1 MSTGLS
7 EAEWI
12 WKDGEFIPWKEAR
25 THVLS
30 LAVQFG
36 SSIFEGI
43 RAYDTD
49 RGPAI
54 FRLRPHI
61 RRLFDSCR
69 IYRMAPSQAQGELEQ
84 ACVATVRRNE
94 LKDCYIRPMVIRGYG
109 SAGLNPAASP
119 IETYIC
125 AWPWG
130 TYLGEGALE
139 RGVEVC
145 VSTWLRAHP
154 NTFPVQ
160 AKSAG
165 HYNAAQLMKME
176 ALANGYVEAI
186 AVGPSG
192 LVSEGSGQNVFLV
205 RDEEILTP
213 FLDGT
218 NLTGI
223 TRDSV
228 IRIARDLGYQVREG
242 QVAREALYTADE
254 LFFTGTTG
262 EVRPCVT
269 VDGRPVGGGAVGA
282 VTRALSEGFHQ
293 RVAQVKAEARAATS
307 GARSGRAFRRA
318 VASSSSR
325 FSPWPR
331 PGAGRPCRPMSPG
344 SWTAFPRDP
353 RRWS

>member
-1 MSTGLS
+1 MSTGL
-7 EAEWI
+7 EGADWI
-12 WKDGEFIPWKEAR
+12 WKDGEFIPWDEAK
-25 THVLS
+25 THILS

-43 RAYDTD
+43 RAYETD
-49 RGPAI
+49 RGAAI
-54 FRLRPHI
+54 FRLQPHI

-69 IYRMAPSQAQGELEQ
+69 IYRIALDMTMEEMEA
-84 ACVATVRRNE
+84 ACVAAVKRNH
-94 LKDCYIRPMVIRGYG
+94 LKDCYIRPMVVRGYG

-119 IETYIC
+119 VETYIC

-139 RGVEVC
+139 QGVDVC
-145 VSTWLRAHP
+145 ISSWMRAHP

-160 AKSAG
+160 AKAAG

-205 RDEEILTP
+205 RDGSLLTP

-228 IRIARDLGYQVREG
+228 MRIAEDLGYEVREG

-254 LFFTGTTG
+254 LFFTGTAS
-262 EVRPCVT
+262 EVTPIRS
-269 VDGRPVGGGAVGA
+269 VDKVPVGEGKAGP
-282 VTRALSEGFHQ
+282 VTLSIQERFMK
-293 RVAQVKAEARAATS
+293 VVKGQHPDTREWLTY
-307 GARSGRAFRRA
+307 
-318 VASSSSR
+318 V
-325 FSPWPR
+325 
-331 PGAGRPCRPMSPG
+331 
-344 SWTAFPRDP
+344 D
-353 RRWS
+353 

>member
-1 MSTGLS
+1 MSTGLTG
-7 EAEWI
+7 AEWI
-12 WKDGEFIPWKEAR
+12 WKDGEFIPWDEAK

-30 LAVQFG
+30 LAIQFG
-36 SSIFEGI
+36 SSVFEGI
-43 RAYDTD
+43 RAYETK
-49 RGPAI
+49 RGAAI
-54 FRLRPHI
+54 FRLQPHI

-69 IYRMAPSQAQGELEQ
+69 IYRMTPEQTMGEIEE
-84 ACVATVRRNE
+84 ACAATVGKNG
-94 LKDCYIRPMVIRGYG
+94 LKDCYIRPMVLRGYG

-119 IETYIC
+119 VETYIC

-139 RGVEVC
+139 KGVDVC
-145 VSTWLRAHP
+145 VSSWMRAHP

-160 AKSAG
+160 AKAAG

-205 RDEEILTP
+205 RDGVILTP

-228 IRIARDLGYQVREG
+228 IHIARDLGFEVREG
-242 QVAREALYTADE
+242 QVAREVLYTADE
-254 LFFTGTTG
+254 LFFTGTAS
-262 EVRPCVT
+262 EVTPIRS
-269 VDGRPVGGGAVGA
+269 VDRIPVG
-282 VTRALSEGFHQ
+282 EGKAGPITLAIQ
-293 RVAQVKAEARAATS
+293 RRFMDMVQ
-307 GARSGRAFRRA
+307 GRA
-318 VASSSSR
+318 
-325 FSPWPR
+325 P
-331 PGAGRPCRPMSPG
+331 
-344 SWTAFPRDP
+344 DP
-353 RRWS
+353 QKWLTYVE

>member
-1 MSTGLS
+1 MSTGLTG
-7 EAEWI
+7 ADWI
-12 WKDGEFIPWKEAR
+12 WKDGEFIPWNEAK

-30 LAVQFG
+30 LAIQFG
-36 SSIFEGI
+36 SSVFEGI
-43 RAYDTD
+43 RAYETEQ
-49 RGPAI
+49 GAAI
-54 FRLRPHI
+54 FRLQPHI

-69 IYRMAPSQAQGELEQ
+69 IYRMTPEQTMGEVEE
-84 ACVATVRRNE
+84 ACAATVRKNGLR
-94 LKDCYIRPMVIRGYG
+94 DCYIRPMVLRGYG

-119 IETYIC
+119 VETYIC

-139 RGVEVC
+139 KGVDVC
-145 VSTWLRAHP
+145 VSSWLRAHP

-160 AKSAG
+160 AKAAG

-205 RDEEILTP
+205 RDGVILTP

-228 IRIARDLGYQVREG
+228 IHIARDLGFEVREA

-254 LFFTGTTG
+254 LFFTGTAS
-262 EVRPCVT
+262 EVTPIRS
-269 VDGRPVGGGAVGA
+269 VDRVPVGEGKAGP
-282 VTRALSEGFHQ
+282 VTLAIQ
-293 RVAQVKAEARAATS
+293 RRFMDTVQ
-307 GARSGRAFRRA
+307 GRA
-318 VASSSSR
+318 
-325 FSPWPR
+325 P
-331 PGAGRPCRPMSPG
+331 
-344 SWTAFPRDP
+344 DP
-353 RRWS
+353 EKWLTFVE

>member
-1 MSTGLS
+1 MSTGLTG
-7 EAEWI
+7 AEWI
-12 WKDGEFIPWKEAR
+12 WKDGEFIPWGEAK

-30 LAVQFG
+30 LAIQFG
-36 SSIFEGI
+36 SSVFEGI
-43 RAYDTD
+43 RAYQTE
-49 RGPAI
+49 RGAAI
-54 FRLRPHI
+54 FRLQPHI

-69 IYRMAPSQAQGELEQ
+69 IYRMLPEQSMEEMEEACTAAVRKNELE
-84 ACVATVRRNE
+84 
-94 LKDCYIRPMVIRGYG
+94 DCYIRPMVLRGYG

-119 IETYIC
+119 VETYIC

-139 RGVEVC
+139 KGVDVC
-145 VSTWLRAHP
+145 VSSWMRAHP

-160 AKSAG
+160 AKAAG

-205 RDEEILTP
+205 REGVILTP

-228 IRIARDLGYQVREG
+228 MHIARDLGHEVKEG

-254 LFFTGTTG
+254 LFFTGTAS
-262 EVRPCVT
+262 EVTPVRS
-269 VDGRPVGGGAVGA
+269 VDRIPVGEGKAGP
-282 VTRALSEGFHQ
+282 VTLAIQQ
-293 RVAQVKAEARAATS
+293 RFMDTVR
-307 GARSGRAFRRA
+307 GRIPDQRKWLTY
-318 VASSSSR
+318 VE
-325 FSPWPR
+325 
-331 PGAGRPCRPMSPG
+331 
-344 SWTAFPRDP
+344 
-353 RRWS
+353 

>member
-1 MSTGLS
+1 MSTGLTG
-7 EAEWI
+7 AEWI
-12 WKDGEFIPWKEAR
+12 WKDGEFIPWDEAK

-30 LAVQFG
+30 LAIQFG
-36 SSIFEGI
+36 SSVFEGI
-43 RAYDTD
+43 RAYETK
-49 RGPAI
+49 RGAAI
-54 FRLRPHI
+54 FRLQPHI

-69 IYRMAPSQAQGELEQ
+69 IYRMTPEQTMGEIEE
-84 ACVATVRRNE
+84 ACAATVGKNG
-94 LKDCYIRPMVIRGYG
+94 LKDCYIRPMVLRGYG

-119 IETYIC
+119 VETYIC

-139 RGVEVC
+139 KGVDVC
-145 VSTWLRAHP
+145 VSSWMRAHP

-160 AKSAG
+160 AKAAG

-205 RDEEILTP
+205 RDGMILTP

-228 IRIARDLGYQVREG
+228 IHIARDLGFEVREG

-254 LFFTGTTG
+254 LFFTGTAS
-262 EVRPCVT
+262 EVTPIRS
-269 VDGRPVGGGAVGA
+269 VDRIPVG
-282 VTRALSEGFHQ
+282 EGKAGPITLAIQRHFMDMVQGKTPDPHQ
-293 RVAQVKAEARAATS
+293 WLTYVE
-307 GARSGRAFRRA
+307 
-318 VASSSSR
+318 
-325 FSPWPR
+325 
-331 PGAGRPCRPMSPG
+331 
-344 SWTAFPRDP
+344 
-353 RRWS
+353 

>member
-1 MSTGLS
+1 MSTGLTG
-7 EAEWI
+7 AEWI
-12 WKDGEFIPWKEAR
+12 WKDGEFIPWGEAK
-25 THVLS
+25 THILS

-49 RGPAI
+49 KGAAI
-54 FRLRPHI
+54 FRLGPHI

-69 IYRMAPSQAQGELEQ
+69 IYRMDPEHTREEVEA
-84 ACVATVRRNE
+84 ACVDTVRKNG
-94 LKDCYIRPMVIRGYG
+94 LKDCYIRPMVVRGYG

-119 IETYIC
+119 VETYIC

-139 RGVEVC
+139 KGVDVC
-145 VSTWLRAHP
+145 VSSWMRAHP

-160 AKSAG
+160 AKAAG

-205 RDEEILTP
+205 RDGAILTP

-223 TRDSV
+223 TRDAV
-228 IRIARDLGYQVREG
+228 IHIARDLGYEVREG

-254 LFFTGTTG
+254 LFFTGTASEVTPIRSVDRIQVGEGKAGPVTLAIQKRFMEIVTG
-262 EVRPCVT
+262 EVE
-269 VDGRPVGGGAVGA
+269 DGRGWL
-282 VTRALSEGFHQ
+282 TYL
-293 RVAQVKAEARAATS
+293 
-307 GARSGRAFRRA
+307 
-318 VASSSSR
+318 
-325 FSPWPR
+325 
-331 PGAGRPCRPMSPG
+331 
-344 SWTAFPRDP
+344 D
-353 RRWS
+353 

>member
-1 MSTGLS
+1 MSTGLTG
-7 EAEWI
+7 ADWI
-12 WKDGEFIPWKEAR
+12 WKDGGFVPWEDAK

-36 SSIFEGI
+36 SSVFEGI
-43 RAYDTD
+43 RCYETQT
-49 RGPAI
+49 GPAI
-54 FRLRPHI
+54 FRLGPHI
-61 RRLFDSCR
+61 RRLFDSCKV
-69 IYRMAPSQAQGELEQ
+69 YRMEPTHDEETIAE
-84 ACVATVRRNE
+84 ACREVVRKNG

-119 IETYIC
+119 VETYIC

-139 RGVEVC
+139 KGVDVC
-145 VSTWLRAHP
+145 VSSWMRAHP

-160 AKSAG
+160 AKAAG

-192 LVSEGSGQNVFLV
+192 LISEGSGQNVFLV
-205 RDEEILTP
+205 RDGSLLTP

-228 IRIARDLGYQVREG
+228 IRIAEDLGIEVREG
-242 QVAREALYTADE
+242 HIAREALYTADE
-254 LFFTGTTG
+254 LFFTGTASEVTPIRSVDRITIG
-262 EVRPCVT
+262 EGKAGPVTLAIQRRFMEMVR
-269 VDGRPVGGGAVGA
+269 GRVPDSLGWLDMVG
-282 VTRALSEGFHQ
+282 
-293 RVAQVKAEARAATS
+293 
-307 GARSGRAFRRA
+307 
-318 VASSSSR
+318 
-325 FSPWPR
+325 
-331 PGAGRPCRPMSPG
+331 
-344 SWTAFPRDP
+344 
-353 RRWS
+353 

>member
-43 RAYDTD
+43 RAYDPD

-54 FRLRPHI
+54 FRLEPHI
-61 RRLFDSCR
+61 RRLLDSCR
-69 IYRMAPSQAQGELEQ
+69 IYRMPPPQTKEALEE
-84 ACVATVRRNE
+84 ACVATVRRNG

-119 IETYIC
+119 VESYIC

-139 RGVEVC
+139 RGVDVC

-176 ALANGYVEAI
+176 ALANGYAEAL

-205 RDEEILTP
+205 RDGEILTP

-228 IRIARDLGYQVREG
+228 IRIARDLGYEVREG

-254 LFFTGTTG
+254 LFFTGTAS
-262 EVRPCVT
+262 EVTPIRS
-269 VDGRPVGGGAVGA
+269 VDKIPVGEGKAGPVTLAIQERFMAIVRGADPDVNGWL
-282 VTRALSEGFHQ
+282 TH
-293 RVAQVKAEARAATS
+293 VA
-307 GARSGRAFRRA
+307 
-318 VASSSSR
+318 
-325 FSPWPR
+325 
-331 PGAGRPCRPMSPG
+331 
-344 SWTAFPRDP
+344 
-353 RRWS
+353 